1 MTFPADHWARRPV
14 FVLDTETT
22 GVDVETALVASVS
35 AGRMNLR
42 APYEAEIVTS
52 YIAVDMP
59 AEAGA
64 VNGLTTEFLAEK
76 GSPAADVLEDFA
88 ELCAR
93 ELAVGT
99 PLVIANAP
107 YDLTVLDRECRR
119 NGVASISERLH
130 VSPDPSARVERRL
143 GPVIDPIVLDKRL
156 VKFRRRVSKEQGA
169 RCLKTL
175 CQVHGV
181 GWDDELAHTSEYD
194 ARQAGAVLA
203 ALLVRFPLLRSHTLP
218 DLHDSQVRWYADQ
231 SVSLRGYFAGEA
243 TKRRQL
249 SAQAHR
255 VGDGE
260 AIGRLDAEALEWDAK
275 AAGVDTAWP
284 VRPLIVP
291 PVLAAGDVAWVE
303 GRGVDCSTCNSFVK
317 SDEAVC
323 VHCGAPRDEEAAAE
337 RDREV
342 EVSVVHSD
350 GETVVA
356 GMVTPEDLD
365 VGGRMTDAGLTE
377 PVCALD
383 DCGCSGLAHP

>member
-1 MTFPADHWARRPV
+1 MADTFPTDHWARRPV
-14 FVLDTETT
+14 LVLDTETT
-22 GVDVETALVASVS
+22 GIDPETALVASIS
-35 AGRMNLR
+35 AGLMNLR
-42 APYEAEIVTS
+42 TPQEAEILTNWIPVE
-52 YIAVDMP
+52 MP

-76 GSPAADVLEDFA
+76 GSPAADVLEDFT

-93 ELAVGT
+93 ELGAGS

-119 NGVASISERLH
+119 NGVPTISDRLKLAERMGQTT
-130 VSPDPSARVERRL
+130 VGGVGGL

-156 VKFRRRVSKEQGA
+156 VKFRRRVSATQGA
-169 RCLKTL
+169 RQLRTL

-181 GWDDELAHTSEYD
+181 GWDDDLAHTSEYD

-260 AIGRLDAEALEWDAK
+260 AVGRYDAEALEWDAK
-275 AAGVDTAWP
+275 AASVDTAWP
-284 VRPLIVP
+284 IRPLIVP
-291 PVLAAGDVAWVE
+291 PVLAAEDEAWVE
-303 GRGVDCSTCNSFVK
+303 GAEHALRDGAHYDTACDDRPDCTIR
-317 SDEAVC
+317 EHHAV
-323 VHCGAPRDEEAAAE
+323 
-337 RDREV
+337 
-342 EVSVVHSD
+342 
-350 GETVVA
+350 
-356 GMVTPEDLD
+356 EDL
-365 VGGRMTDAGLTE
+365 
-377 PVCALD
+377 
-383 DCGCSGLAHP
+383 

>member
-1 MTFPADHWARRPV
+1 MTFPDDHWARRPV
-14 FVLDTETT
+14 LVLDCETT
-22 GVDVETALVASVS
+22 GVDVETALVASIS

-42 APYEAEIVTS
+42 APYEAEIVTN
-52 YIAVDMP
+52 YIAVEMP
-59 AEAGA
+59 PEAGA

-93 ELAVGT
+93 ELAAGT

-119 NGVASISERLH
+119 NGVRTIGDRILD
-130 VSPDPSARVERRL
+130 PDPGSVASY

-156 VKFRRRVSKEQGA
+156 VKFRRRVSATQGA
-169 RCLKTL
+169 RQLKTL

-181 GWDDELAHTSEYD
+181 GWDDDLAHTSEYD

-203 ALLVRFPLLRSHTLP
+203 ALLVRFPLLRTHALP
-218 DLHDSQVRWYADQ
+218 ELHDSQVRWYADQ

-260 AIGRLDAEALEWDAK
+260 AVGRLDAEALEWDAK
-275 AAGVDTAWP
+275 AGSVDTAWP
-284 VRPLIVP
+284 IRPLLVP
-291 PVLAAGDVAWVE
+291 PVLAAEDEAWVE
-303 GRGVDCSTCNSFVK
+303 G
-317 SDEAVC
+317 A
-323 VHCGAPRDEEAAAE
+323 
-337 RDREV
+337 
-342 EVSVVHSD
+342 
-350 GETVVA
+350 
-356 GMVTPEDLD
+356 D
-365 VGGRMTDAGLTE
+365 VGGRLTDAGLTE
-377 PVCALD
+377 PVCALP
-383 DCGCSGLAHP
+383 DCGCSGKAHP